1 MILRRPELNRT
12 YTLFPDTTLFR
23 SSRRARLA
31 HGRGRAYRQGACRN
45 RPRDSCGRRTH
56 RNREMREKMMERP
69 SGKYYE
75 ELEVGH
81 VFRHPLTRTV
91 TETDNLLITTLTM
104 NTQLLHL
111 DDEFAKE
118 HSVSGTRLV
127 NSILHLGLV
136 AGVGVSDVSN
146 GTTVGNQGFKDLS
159 FQIGRA
165 SCRESR
171 GQYG

>member
-81 VFRHPLTRTV
+81 VFRHTLTRTV

-104 NTQLLHL
+104 NTPLLPL
-111 DDEFAKE
+111 AEEFATE
-118 HSVSGTRLV
+118 PTVTGPPPANSTFTHWLV
-127 NSILHLGLV
+127 V
-136 AGVGVSDVSN
+136 A
-146 GTTVGNQGFKDLS
+146 
-159 FQIGRA
+159 R
-165 SCRESR
+165 
-171 GQYG
+171 